1 MAWQESWLRVGR
13 ALGLISNINET
24 EDLCARVAEMLLSEE
39 CPSLAAFVKQVS
51 PGQRVYP
58 QMPSIKDALKTPNCE
73 LYLGVKKCSSL
84 CYAKEV
90 DDLQAGVAPLR
101 RVYIYLM
108 LHLAAEKSGRVMV
121 FGLRRKNN
129 SRGDAEPWGR
139 MTAQGSGARG
149 GNKVIMLEYRVW
161 QNAWHDAK
169 AATAP
174 LPRRTSQRK
183 RTPVQGDAALM
194 QEMAQ
199 APQQG
204 SLATKRPMPSLMRRP
219 ARITSG

>member
-13 ALGLISNINET
+13 ALGLISDINET
-24 EDLCARVAEMLLSEE
+24 EDLCARVAEMLLSKE

-58 QMPSIKDALKTPNCE
+58 HMPSIKDALKTPGCE
-73 LYLGVKKCSSL
+73 LYLGVEKCSSS

-90 DDLQAGVAPLR
+90 DDLQVGVAPLR

-108 LHLAAEKSGRVMV
+108 LHLAAEKSGRVTV
-121 FGLRRKNN
+121 IGLRRKNK
-129 SRGDAEPWGR
+129 SRGNAESWGR

-174 LPRRTSQRK
+174 PVMK
-183 RTPVQGDAALM
+183 RDFKIVDKWHNNSHAQNQIGISDTNSESLKTQID
-194 QEMAQ
+194 EMTT
-199 APQQG
+199 
-204 SLATKRPMPSLMRRP
+204 LIMKINR
-219 ARITSG
+219 